1 MKAMTTTTSRSPRRR
16 TVVALSIVLIVL
28 VAFVVRLV
36 DIQVVNARTHV
47 SDSLAMGL
55 ENSRVEYASR
65 GSIVDENGVV
75 LASAVNRY
83 DVQVDPMLAA
93 KGITTVDAGSDD
105 DSGTTTGWP
114 ELAAQIAAVTGQDA
128 AEVEKIV
135 TDAVAENPDSRYA
148 MIAKN
153 VSTEQYRALADLK
166 LPFLSFPPQSGR
178 VYPDG
183 AVGGNLL
190 GFVGSDGQPLAGLE
204 NADNACLAS
213 TDGKVVFQQSRD
225 GVVLPGTEV
234 VTQPA
239 VDGGTL
245 KLTID
250 RDLQWYLGQL
260 IAEQV
265 QNTGSLRG
273 TITVVEAKTGKIRAL
288 AEYPSVDPNDPT
300 ATPADDRGSRA
311 FSSPFEPGSTFKAL
325 TTAIG
330 LDSGS
335 YTPETTVTASSREV
349 LGGDARVSDAFS
361 HGANTYTPTGVLIDS
376 SNVGISKF
384 AEMIPKQTRYDYLQ
398 KFGMGSLSAIDF
410 PGESAGILHPVG
422 DWDTQTFY
430 NTAFGQGLSVT
441 VPQLVGAYQTIANG
455 GVKIPLSLV
464 EGCTAADGSVTDT
477 PSTEGTQVISTAT
490 AKEVG
495 LMLENVATQGELA
508 SKIAIP
514 GYRLAIK
521 TGTGEKVDENT
532 GAYKPDA
539 YFTTMIGFAPADDP
553 QYVVAVNLDEPR
565 TVKSSAATAPAFQ
578 KAMTQVLKT
587 YRVIPSGT
595 TTPELPKFG

>member
-1 MKAMTTTTSRSPRRR
+1 MRAMTTTTSRSPRRR
-16 TVVALSIVLIVL
+16 TVVALAVVLIVIL
-28 VAFVVRLV
+28 AFVVRLV
-36 DIQVVNARTHV
+36 DIQVVNARDHV
-47 SDSLAMGL
+47 DDSLSMGL
-55 ENSRVEYASR
+55 QNSRVEYASR
-65 GSIVDENGVV
+65 GSIVDDNGVP
-75 LASAVNRY
+75 LATSVNRY
-83 DVQVDPMLAA
+83 DVQIDPMLAA
-93 KGITTVDAGSDD
+93 KGVTTRDD
-105 DSGTTTGWP
+105 DGNETTTEWP
-114 ELAAQIAAVTGQDA
+114 DLAARIAAVTGQSA
-128 AEVEKIV
+128 ADVQKIV
-135 TDAVAENPDSRYA
+135 QDAVADNPDSRYA
-148 MIAKN
+148 MIAKS
-153 VSTEQYRALADLK
+153 VSTEQYRALVALG
-166 LPFLSFPPQSGR
+166 LPFLSFPPQAGR
-178 VYPDG
+178 MYPDG
-183 AVGGNLL
+183 AVAGNLL
-190 GFVGSDGQPLAGLE
+190 GFVGSDGQALAGLE
-204 NADNACLAS
+204 SADDDCLAS
-213 TDGKVVFQQSRD
+213 TNGKVVFQQSRD

-234 VTQPA
+234 VTEPA

-250 RDLQWYLGQL
+250 RDLQWYLQQL

-288 AEYPSVDPNDPT
+288 AEYPTVDPNDPT
-300 ATPADDRGSRA
+300 ATAPNDRGSRA

-335 YTPETTVTASSREV
+335 YTPQTTVTASGREV

-361 HGANTYTPTGVLIDS
+361 HGPNVYTPTGVLIDS

-384 AEMIPKQTRYDYLQ
+384 AEMIPAQTRFDYLQ
-398 KFGMGSLSAIDF
+398 KFGMGSVSSIGF
-410 PGESAGILHPVG
+410 PGESVGILHPVQ
-422 DWDTQTFY
+422 DWDKQTFY

-455 GVKIPLSLV
+455 GLKKPLSIV
-464 EGCTAADGSVTDT
+464 EGCTAADGTVTDVPPT
-477 PSTEGTQVISTAT
+477 DGTQVVSPDT
-490 AKEVG
+490 AKEVS

-514 GYRLAIK
+514 GYRIAIK
-521 TGTGEKVDENT
+521 TGTGEKVDEKT

-565 TVKSSAATAPAFQ
+565 TVKSSAATAPAIQ
-578 KAMTQVLKT
+578 KALTQVRKS

>member
-1 MKAMTTTTSRSPRRR
+1 M
-16 TVVALSIVLIVL
+16 
-28 VAFVVRLV
+28 
-36 DIQVVNARTHV
+36 
-47 SDSLAMGL
+47 
-55 ENSRVEYASR
+55 
-65 GSIVDENGVV
+65 
-75 LASAVNRY
+75 
-83 DVQVDPMLAA
+83 
-93 KGITTVDAGSDD
+93 
-105 DSGTTTGWP
+105 
-114 ELAAQIAAVTGQDA
+114 
-128 AEVEKIV
+128 
-135 TDAVAENPDSRYA
+135 
-148 MIAKN
+148 
-153 VSTEQYRALADLK
+153 
-166 LPFLSFPPQSGR
+166 
-178 VYPDG
+178 YPDG
-183 AVGGNLL
+183 AVAGNLL
-190 GFVGSDGQPLAGLE
+190 GFVGSDGQALAGLE
-204 NADNACLAS
+204 SADNDCLAS
-213 TDGKVVFQQSRD
+213 TNGKVVFQQSRD

-250 RDLQWYLGQL
+250 RDLQWYLQQL

-288 AEYPSVDPNDPT
+288 AEYPTVDPNDPT
-300 ATPADDRGSRA
+300 ATSPDDRGSRA

-335 YTPETTVTASSREV
+335 YTPQTTVTASGREV

-361 HGANTYTPTGVLIDS
+361 HGPNVYTPTGVLIDS

-384 AEMIPKQTRYDYLQ
+384 AEMIPAQTRFDYLQ
-398 KFGMGSLSAIDF
+398 KFGMGSVSSIGF
-410 PGESAGILHPVG
+410 PGESGGILHPVQ
-422 DWDTQTFY
+422 DWDKQTFY

-455 GVKIPLSLV
+455 GLKKPLSIV
-464 EGCTAADGSVTDT
+464 EGCTAADGTVTDVPPT
-477 PSTEGTQVISTAT
+477 DGTQVVSPDT
-490 AKEVG
+490 AKEVS

-514 GYRLAIK
+514 GYRIAIK

-578 KAMTQVLKT
+578 KALTQVLKS